1 MTKILELLEKELPKY
16 IHEVKSKR
24 QENAKAFAFSSFMQ
38 KVFNVE
44 SKDLDFEKSV
54 KTEVMQLRGRID
66 AVFGNVILEFK
77 KDLSASLE
85 IAKEELLKYFQTY
98 LEKGETSFLGIAN
111 DGIHFKVFYPVIEN
125 NIVVK
130 IEEIDKLD
138 LEKNT
143 VKEIFLWFDSYFFS
157 TEKILP
163 TSDDIRRRFGLDS
176 PTFATIYRKLGE
188 LFEKAQI
195 DKRTNIKFETWN
207 KYLEIVYGDRPDEK
221 KLFFK
226 HTYLSTFVKLLIHVK
241 ISGGQH
247 NAFDEIIPIL
257 YGNTF
262 SNAGIK
268 NFMEEDFFSWI
279 LAPNIKKQTSK
290 LFSNLLQ
297 EIYVY
302 DLEKIDEDVLKQLY
316 QELVDPDVRKLLGEF
331 YTPDWLAESMIKKV
345 LENDDTK
352 SVMDPS
358 CGSGTFLFKTIQF
371 KIESLLK
378 KKWSKDKILYH
389 IVDNVIGFDV
399 HPLAVII
406 AKTNYLL
413 ALKDILHAKKGPISI
428 PVYLSDSLKTPTK
441 KIDVSSSIPTFEFE
455 ALDKKFRFPISVAE
469 DIGKMDDVVG
479 ALREYGQQFELKI
492 ENAAVSKF
500 NFDPDEYAKN
510 TVLDFEKRMKF
521 VYNEEVSKILV
532 QSLET
537 LYDLIR
543 RQEDAIWPYVLRNMY
558 KPIAIASRKID
569 AIVGNPPWIAQQAIH
584 DVGYKRF
591 LKEKSLEYGLAEPKE
606 VNNIPNMELASLF
619 FCQCVKQYL
628 SPKGI
633 IGFVL
638 PRSVLDASQ
647 HVKFRKFLNP
657 PVELFLIYDLKKVK
671 PLFKIPSCVIFA
683 KNSANTT
690 YPVKSIEL
698 KGTLQSTNEK
708 LTIAEKDLDNISSEF
723 TPITREK
730 NNSPYHKKFAKGA
743 DLIPRIFWF
752 VDIKSDSF
760 LGFDPENPH
769 IISSENKNVKKPWNE
784 FQMDGNV
791 SKQFLFNTIVATD
804 MVPFGILQRRLLF
817 LPIVIKNNKVEV
829 LDPSKISALANT
841 DTSKYLQ
848 NVEETW
854 SQNRGRG
861 TSSKY
866 ASYEWINYQ
875 NKLSNQT
882 VKRKFKVLYVGS
894 ATYMTACV
902 LKINEKYSFDID
914 GTQLNTNNFITDV
927 ATYYFDTDNEN
938 EANYLTAIFNSKI
951 LDDLIKPEQ
960 SKGDFGPRNIHKLPL
975 TFNIPLY
982 DSSSDQH
989 VELSKLGM
997 ECAKKAS
1004 KLLPKIESK
1013 SIGVIRKKLRN
1024 ALDKEY
1030 RQIDEIVKQ
1039 ILKN

>member
-606 VNNIPNMELASLF
+606 VNNIPNME
-619 FCQCVKQYL
+619 
-628 SPKGI
+628 
-633 IGFVL
+633 
-638 PRSVLDASQ
+638 
-647 HVKFRKFLNP
+647 
-657 PVELFLIYDLKKVK
+657 
-671 PLFKIPSCVIFA
+671 
-683 KNSANTT
+683 
-690 YPVKSIEL
+690 
-698 KGTLQSTNEK
+698 
-708 LTIAEKDLDNISSEF
+708 
-723 TPITREK
+723 
-730 NNSPYHKKFAKGA
+730 
-743 DLIPRIFWF
+743 
-752 VDIKSDSF
+752 
-760 LGFDPENPH
+760 
-769 IISSENKNVKKPWNE
+769 
-784 FQMDGNV
+784 
-791 SKQFLFNTIVATD
+791 
-804 MVPFGILQRRLLF
+804 
-817 LPIVIKNNKVEV
+817 
-829 LDPSKISALANT
+829 
-841 DTSKYLQ
+841 
-848 NVEETW
+848 
-854 SQNRGRG
+854 
-861 TSSKY
+861 
-866 ASYEWINYQ
+866 
-875 NKLSNQT
+875 
-882 VKRKFKVLYVGS
+882 
-894 ATYMTACV
+894 
-902 LKINEKYSFDID
+902 
-914 GTQLNTNNFITDV
+914 
-927 ATYYFDTDNEN
+927 
-938 EANYLTAIFNSKI
+938 
-951 LDDLIKPEQ
+951 
-960 SKGDFGPRNIHKLPL
+960 
-975 TFNIPLY
+975 
-982 DSSSDQH
+982 
-989 VELSKLGM
+989 
-997 ECAKKAS
+997 
-1004 KLLPKIESK
+1004 
-1013 SIGVIRKKLRN
+1013 
-1024 ALDKEY
+1024 
-1030 RQIDEIVKQ
+1030 
-1039 ILKN
+1039 